1 MKRYFVIVAA
11 FVTIFAVFAQVFP
24 ASGQDYGT
32 TKRKPRDRYTPR
44 GNGYEETTPYD
55 GAKDVPQGG
64 NKRQQTNRRD
74 TKTEDVN
81 SPLRKWEFLADANA
95 IKSRVQ
101 KFEGLDKSIENIIS
115 GGMREMRS
123 WDVSRAG
130 DNKDAAVGVQDQA
143 MEELSVIRQLAKE
156 EGGQKTLAAIDLIML
171 ERQQRYEKMLSKIEQ
186 ERRQTTRERT
196 YKSGRSRTGTR
207 DRSRPGDRNDTAG
220 RRDTGVN
227 PQDEYP
233 PEQPYRRR

>member
-1 MKRYFVIVAA
+1 VKRYLIIVAA
-11 FVTIFAVFAQVFP
+11 FVTVFAVFVQVFP

-32 TKRKPRDRYTPR
+32 AKRRPRDRYAPR

-55 GAKDVPQGG
+55 GRAEYG
-64 NKRQQTNRRD
+64 NRHPQTNPRD
-74 TKTEDVN
+74 ARMEDVN

-95 IKSRVQ
+95 IRSRVQ
-101 KFEGLDKSIENIIS
+101 KFEGLDKSIEGVIG

-123 WDVSRAG
+123 WDISRAG
-130 DNKDAAVGVQDQA
+130 DNKDAAIGVQDQA
-143 MEELSVIRQLAKE
+143 MEELSLIRQLAKE
-156 EGGQKTLAAIDLIML
+156 EGGKKTLAAIDLIML
-171 ERQQRYEKMLSKIEQ
+171 ERQQRYEKMLGKIEM
-186 ERRQTTRERT
+186 ERRRMMRERMN
-196 YKSGRSRTGTR
+196 KSGRPRPGTR
-207 DRSRPGDRNDTAG
+207 DRSRYGGYNEPAG